1 MARLHFWQAFCVLA
15 ALLTQTVRGDGTGLI
30 GWGKTLY
37 NPTCCFACRNV
48 IRKQQ
53 LECTPEEPTANHGTS
68 HNPVDTP
75 PECFVKDPV
84 FLKTMALCIDTYC
97 PLSDHPPMDLIED
110 YWASHLGTGT
120 LGDYQ
125 FVPVISYQDA
135 LSSARDDE
143 SRASGADSS
152 GNGTSHEHAHRMLR
166 ARQHSHG
173 GGGTEELEI
182 ETFDVSSPLPM
193 AAGASEPLNET
204 SFVNPVEWQLQY
216 NYLSDFETN
225 EKGHSTM
232 A

>member
-1 MARLHFWQAFCVLA
+1 MTRLRFWQASCVLA
-15 ALLTQTVRGDGTGLI
+15 TLLAQAVRGDGTGLI

-37 NPTCCFACRNV
+37 NPTCCFACRQV
-48 IRKQQ
+48 LRKQQ
-53 LECTPEEPTANHGTS
+53 LECTPLDSTENHGTS

-75 PECFVKDPV
+75 PECFVQDPV

-97 PLSDHPPMDLIED
+97 PLSDDPPMDLIED

-125 FVPVISYQDA
+125 FVPVIPYQEA

-143 SRASGADSS
+143 GRSSGEDSS
-152 GNGTSHEHAHRMLR
+152 GNETGHEHAHRMLK
-166 ARQHSHG
+166 ARQNAHHG
-173 GGGTEELEI
+173 HGTGELEM
-182 ETFDVSSPLPM
+182 ETFDVSSPLPL
-193 AAGASEPLNET
+193 AAGGSEPLNKT
-204 SFVNPVEWQLQY
+204 SFVGPADWQFQY

-225 EKGHSTM
+225 ESGHSTM